1 MIIRLIVMEIRFSLR
16 LITFICLVLVCLALV
31 FMTNLSSRMII
42 SVVLILLFLMIFT
55 YIFKTDASKTL
66 MVLIIL
72 FTFFG
77 LPLFL
82 FIYLDIFNSFQ
93 GIARVLIPVILTA
106 IFGFISVFLIIQLD
120 YVELNR

>member
-16 LITFICLVLVCLALV
+16 LITFICLVLVCLAL
-31 FMTNLSSRMII
+31 FFLMNLSSRMII
-42 SVVLILLFLMIFT
+42 SVVLVMIFLMIFT

-66 MVLIIL
+66 KVLIIL

-82 FIYLDIFNSFQ
+82 FLYLDIFNSFP
-93 GIARVLIPVILTA
+93 GILEILIPVILTA
-106 IFGFISVFLIIQLD
+106 IFGFISIFLIIQLD
-120 YVELNR
+120 YVELKR